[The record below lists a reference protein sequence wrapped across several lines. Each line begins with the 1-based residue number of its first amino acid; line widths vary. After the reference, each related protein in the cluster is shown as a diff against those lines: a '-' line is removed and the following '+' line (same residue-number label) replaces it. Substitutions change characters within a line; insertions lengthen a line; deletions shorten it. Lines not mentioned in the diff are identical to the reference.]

1 MSDKPTVSPGP
12 QAMAEEIE
20 ALEYQCDLLTLRLA
34 RIETANDECVP
45 MRVVDRLHAGEHPLV
60 VWREYRGID
69 RSDLAKAAGVG
80 DLELLAIEGG
90 TWEPPLRVAVALAL
104 ALDVDADD
112 LVPWPQDDGDGAERD

>member
-1 MSDKPTVSPGP
+1 MS
-12 QAMAEEIE
+12 A
-20 ALEYQCDLLTLRLA
+20 YQCGSWIGCTLVSTRLWSGA
-34 RIETANDECVP
+34 SIAASTGRIW
-45 MRVVDRLHAGEHPLV
+45 RRL
-60 VWREYRGID
+60 R
-69 RSDLAKAAGVG
+69 GVG